1 MDLHSIHAELLRRR
15 VRVLV
20 VGCGG
25 TGSAIAAGLPFLHQA
40 MIANGHP
47 AGLHVTLID
56 GDVISPTNCVRQPF
70 SKSEIGHYK
79 SVVLVNR
86 LNVFWGL
93 DWQAVPRNLEKG
105 ARIDEADI
113 VIGCVD
119 TRAARAVIRD
129 CTSNWSRTDY
139 WLDVGNNVDSGQF
152 ILGEPLNETN
162 RRSRMRLRTV
172 AELFP
177 EIVDPEMD
185 NDGLPSCSAAEALE
199 RQEPFVNSTLAQHA
213 LALLARLFRYGE
225 ISYHGGFISVATG
238 ATSVLRIDPQCWKRT
253 RRMNKSRATPRQ
265 QKDDVFDGRA
275 NQGRVDGQDRRP

>member
-1 MDLHSIHAELLRRR
+1 MELHTIHGELLRHR

-40 MIANGHP
+40 MIANGHH
-47 AGLHVTLID
+47 GGIHVTLID
-56 GDVISPTNCVRQPF
+56 GDTISPTNCVRQPF
-70 SKSEIGHYK
+70 SRSEIGHYK

-93 DWQAVPRNLEKG
+93 DWQAVPRNLEK
-105 ARIDEADI
+105 ALRIDEADI
-113 VIGCVD
+113 VIGCLD

-139 WLDVGNNVDSGQF
+139 WLDVGNNADSGQF
-152 ILGEPLNETN
+152 VLGEPLNETN
-162 RRSRMRLRTV
+162 RRSRTRLRTV

-177 EIVDPEMD
+177 EIVDPELD

-213 LALLARLFRYGE
+213 LALLARLFRYGTV
-225 ISYHGGFISVATG
+225 SYHGGFISLSTG
-238 ATSVLRIDPQCWKRT
+238 VSGRLPVDPSLWRRLRRGARTKRV
-253 RRMNKSRATPRQ
+253 SRQ
-265 QKDDVFDGRA
+265 
-275 NQGRVDGQDRRP
+275 